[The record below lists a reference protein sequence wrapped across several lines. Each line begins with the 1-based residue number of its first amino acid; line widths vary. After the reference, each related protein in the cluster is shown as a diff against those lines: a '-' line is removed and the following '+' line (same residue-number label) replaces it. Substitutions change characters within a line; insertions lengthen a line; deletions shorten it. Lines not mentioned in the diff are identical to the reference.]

1 MTMMSPV
8 HPHPAGRFKS
18 YYRTALAALASRTI
32 KGSVLLLAV
41 ALVASGTG
49 AVVLFIDMP
58 LIVMAALSAISLVAL
73 VIFATAVRARFFP
86 PTLPGCGRFDQ
97 YQTSARRKFR
107 GEKPGLSLPG
117 QRTVISRHTFLPC
130 RCRWETEPAGAMR

>member
-86 PTLPGCGRFDQ
+86 PTLPVAAVS
-97 YQTSARRKFR
+97 TSTNISP
-107 GEKPGLSLPG
+107 EKVPGGKTGLSLPG